1 MDFSIAPTTYSRGL
15 TFFFLCTSY
24 ITTLYTVKNNNNNI
38 GMGAARRVQRG
49 VHAPPDFSIKR
60 IKFKKN
66 SVVLF

>member
-1 MDFSIAPTTYSRGL
+1 
-15 TFFFLCTSY
+15 
-24 ITTLYTVKNNNNNI
+24 VKNNNNNI